1 MHALPHYYTVKAD
14 TTTDSD
20 VKLSSHSLPILNSA
34 PPTQFGGPGDQWSP
48 EDLLMAS
55 VADCFVLSFKA
66 IARMSK
72 LNWHSVSCESEGEL
86 DKVDGKT
93 QFTKIKNNVHVLI
106 EEGESL
112 EKAEKIVHKSEA
124 ACLVT
129 NSLRADVELAI
140 KVVHN

>member
-1 MHALPHYYTVKAD
+1 MQALPHHYTAKAD
-14 TTTDSD
+14 TTIES
-20 VKLSSHSLPILNSA
+20 VVELSSHNLPVLNST
-34 PPTQFGGPGDQWSP
+34 PPIQFGGSGEFWSP

-66 IARMSK
+66 VARMSK
-72 LNWHSVSCESEGEL
+72 LKWHSISCESEGIL

-93 QFTKIKNNVHVLI
+93 KFTKITNNVHLLI

-112 EKAEKIVHKSEA
+112 EKAEKIIHKSEA

-129 NSLRADVELAI
+129 NSLTATIELVS
-140 KVVHN
+140 KVLHN

>member
-1 MHALPHYYTVKAD
+1 MHAFPHYYTVKAD
-14 TTTDSD
+14 TTTDSV
-20 VKLSSHSLPILNSA
+20 VKLSSHNLPELESA
-34 PPTQFGGPGDQWSP
+34 PPTQFGGPGDAWSP

-66 IARMSK
+66 IARISK
-72 LNWHSVSCESEGEL
+72 LNWHSISCESEGEL

-93 QFTKIKNNVHVLI
+93 KFTKIKNNVHLLI

-112 EKAEKIVHKSEA
+112 EKAEKILHKSEA

-129 NSLRADVELAI
+129 NSLTAMVELEC
-140 KVVHN
+140 KVIHN

>member
-1 MHALPHYYTVKAD
+1 MQALPHQYSVKAD
-14 TTTDSD
+14 TTIESF
-20 VKLSSHSLPILNSA
+20 VELSSHNLPVLNST
-34 PPTQFGGPGDQWSP
+34 PPIQFGGSGEFWSP

-66 IARMSK
+66 IARISK
-72 LNWHSVSCESEGEL
+72 LNWHSISCESEGEL

-93 QFTKIKNNVHVLI
+93 KFTKIKNNVHLLI

-112 EKAEKIVHKSEA
+112 EKAEKILHKSEA

-129 NSLRADVELAI
+129 NSLTAMVELEC
-140 KVVHN
+140 KVIHN